1 MSIAKRIAAKRA
13 DQQREVV
20 EVPEWGEGDDPLRL
34 YFGPVT
40 ARDIEKVQ
48 RKHPNFL
55 SNVTMSAMVETL
67 ILKCEDEKGEVAFTL
82 EDKPTLMGEPVG
94 IISKVFA
101 AVFGGTS
108 IEEHEKN

>member
-1 MSIAKRIAAKRA
+1 MSIAKRIAANRA
-13 DQQREVV
+13 QQERGMV
-20 EVPEWGEGDDPLRL
+20 EVPEWGEEGQPLRL

-40 ARDIEKVQ
+40 ARDIERVQ

-55 SNVTMSAMVETL
+55 SNVTMGAMVETL
-67 ILKCEDEKGEVAFTL
+67 ILKCEDEKGDQAFTL
-82 EDKPTLMGEPVG
+82 EDKAILMGEPVG
-94 IISKVFA
+94 VISTVFA